1 MVVVLIFPGLRARG
15 RVVLKDDGRIRSDF
29 EAKMTVSGKQRDA
42 FGTVDITA
50 FGGVL
55 GLQLLY
61 TAANEVAGFYIVRR
75 IIYIG

>member
-1 MVVVLIFPGLRARG
+1 
-15 RVVLKDDGRIRSDF
+15 
-29 EAKMTVSGKQRDA
+29 MTVSGKQRDA

-61 TAANEVAGFYIVRR
+61 TAANEVTGFYIVRR